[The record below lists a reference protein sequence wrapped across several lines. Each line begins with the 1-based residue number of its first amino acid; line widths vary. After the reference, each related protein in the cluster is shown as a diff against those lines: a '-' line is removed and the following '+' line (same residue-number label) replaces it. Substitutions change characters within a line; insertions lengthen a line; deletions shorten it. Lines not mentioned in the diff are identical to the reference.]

1 MQFTR
6 KQTFTNST
14 PADPLVCDL
23 ADFPQKEISITAA
36 FAGTTVSGAVNVL
49 YTAAGGSEQTV
60 RDEYGV
66 AVTIAADAP
75 VVITIC
81 DMGRA
86 SQLRFTNSGLTNVT
100 AYTVTVHG

>member
-14 PADPLVCDL
+14 PADPLICDL
-23 ADFPQKEISITAA
+23 VNFPQKEISVTAA
-36 FAGTTVSGAVNVL
+36 FAGTSVSGAVNVL
-49 YTAAGGSEQTV
+49 YTAVGGSEETV

-66 AVTIAADAP
+66 AVTIAAGAP
-75 VVITIC
+75 VVITLRDI
-81 DMGRA
+81 GRA
-86 SQLRFTNSGLTNVT
+86 SQLRFTNSGLTDVT